1 MARATTHRRAPWI
14 ITGLAASGGVALAIA
29 VAVAPGGF
37 GTEGRASGLDPMPG
51 SPASGLTVESPT
63 ETAADV
69 STGAPENTTVYPL
82 ESLPQIDVWSVDA
95 SLPIDDDPFGPLTG
109 ELARPRAA
117 AAVFADPAGEPIGY
131 LARDGAYG
139 GSTVPVAVRD
149 THWVKVLLAGRQGLP
164 PEGSSAQAVGW
175 LRIAD
180 VDLSPVESYIEV
192 HLQARTIDIVSA
204 AGLERVASDFAW
216 GKPSTP
222 TPAGRTFVMLTT
234 VVPEYAYT
242 QGHPLVYLGVQSPT
256 LPGFDGGEVAVTAF
270 HFYRERSGPNSFGC
284 IYLDGPATD
293 RLAQLPA
300 GTPVIIHP

>member
-1 MARATTHRRAPWI
+1 MPRATTHPRAPWI
-14 ITGLAASGGVALAIA
+14 ITGLAALCGVALAVA
-29 VAVAPGGF
+29 VAVAPG
-37 GTEGRASGLDPMPG
+37 ASGAATSSPGVDPMPG

-63 ETAADV
+63 ETTADV
-69 STGAPENTTVYPL
+69 RTGAPENTTVYPL

-95 SLPIDDDPFGPLTG
+95 ALPIDDDPFGELTG

-117 AAVFADPAGEPIGY
+117 APVFADPAGEPIGY
-131 LARDGAYG
+131 LAHDAAYG
-139 GSTVPVAVRD
+139 GSVVPVVVHD
-149 THWVKVLLAGRQGLP
+149 TYWVKVLLSGRQGLP
-164 PEGSSAQAVGW
+164 PSGSSAQAVGW

-180 VDLSPVESYIEV
+180 VDLSPVESYVEV
-192 HLQARTIDIVSA
+192 HLEARTIDIVSA
-204 AGLERVASDFAW
+204 TGLERVASDFAW

-222 TPAGRTFVMLTT
+222 TPVGRTFVMLTT